1 MEKIYESR
9 FMKGL
14 QNFGIK
20 LSNSKAFSSISKAM
34 MTTMS
39 IILVGAIFQI
49 VATLPTVFKWT
60 TTESAFYQWL
70 MVPYNMT
77 MGMVSLIIAF
87 SLGYNYAKALDMKPL
102 MNGIVSVLM
111 FLLVAAPAK
120 TVALA
125 NNAGTLA
132 ALDTS
137 NLGAQGLFVA
147 IIIGIFSVKITRFC
161 EKRHIVIKMPDVVP
175 PFLADSFNVLIPLLL
190 NILIWHGINSLISS
204 AMGVTLPMAIA
215 GILSVPLKALNSVPG
230 MIIISLFATLL
241 WTFGIHGTMVAYIAI
256 VAVMI
261 QNISANAAAVAAGQ
275 PPVFYASMLF
285 GAVAC
290 CGGTGCTFGLVL
302 LGLRSKSEQ
311 MKAISKASL
320 IPGLFGINEPV
331 AFGYPIM
338 YNPIL
343 AIPYIL
349 TPIVGMALMY
359 IGFMTGFL
367 KPSYILIMSLMPMG
381 VGEFLGTMSWTN
393 ALFPFLMI
401 PVSMLINYPFYKAYE
416 HQLVDKEAAARA
428 EAAVAEA

>member
-1 MEKIYESR
+1 
-9 FMKGL
+9 
-14 QNFGIK
+14 
-20 LSNSKAFSSISKAM
+20 M
-34 MTTMS
+34 MTMS

-49 VATLPTVFKWT
+49 IATLPTVFKWT
-60 TTESAFYQWL
+60 TTESTFYQWL

-77 MGMVSLIIAF
+77 MGMLSLIVAF

-102 MNGIVSVLM
+102 MNGIVSALM
-111 FLLVAAPAK
+111 FLLVASPAK
-120 TVALA
+120 TVSLA

-147 IIIGIFSVKITRFC
+147 IIIGIFSVRITRFC

-175 PFLADSFNVLIPLLL
+175 PFLADSFSALIPLLL

-215 GILSVPLKALNSVPG
+215 GILSIPLKALNSVPG
-230 MIIISLFATLL
+230 MIVISLFATLL

-275 PPVFYASMLF
+275 APVFYASMLF

-290 CGGTGCTFGLVL
+290 CGGTGCTYGLVL

-311 MKAISKASL
+311 IKAISKASL

-338 YNPIL
+338 YNPVL

-349 TPIVGMALMY
+349 TPIVGMVLMY
-359 IGFMTGFL
+359 VGFMIGFL
-367 KPSYILIMSLMPMG
+367 KPPYILIMSLMPMG

-416 HQLVDKEAAARA
+416 HQLMDKEAAAKA
-428 EAAVAEA
+428 EAAITEV